1 MRVVILHSDV
11 RSCASADERD
21 VLTQVEAVSGAL
33 NELGHEALPMPFF
46 LDLEAAAQR
55 LRETACDL
63 VFNLVETVGG
73 QGRLIHLA
81 PALLDFL
88 GIPYTGAST
97 EATFLS
103 SNKLAAKRL
112 LHAHRLRTPQW
123 CTLRES
129 FAALPCPAGSPFI
142 VKSLWE
148 HASIGLDEDS
158 VLFGA
163 DRERLIAE
171 LDTRRE

>member
-33 NELGHEALPMPFF
+33 KELGHEALPMPFC

-88 GIPYTGAST
+88 
-97 EATFLS
+97 
-103 SNKLAAKRL
+103 KRNV
-112 LHAHRLRTPQW
+112 Q
-123 CTLRES
+123 
-129 FAALPCPAGSPFI
+129 
-142 VKSLWE
+142 
-148 HASIGLDEDS
+148 
-158 VLFGA
+158 
-163 DRERLIAE
+163 
-171 LDTRRE
+171 